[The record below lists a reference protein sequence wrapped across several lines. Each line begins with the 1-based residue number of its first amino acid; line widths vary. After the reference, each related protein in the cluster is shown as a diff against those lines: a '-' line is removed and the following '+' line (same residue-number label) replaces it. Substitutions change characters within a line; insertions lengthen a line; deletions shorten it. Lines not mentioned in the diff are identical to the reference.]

1 MFRVCVFVRWGEG
14 KERLRVNGLFVEI
27 WIVISLL
34 EEGKKY
40 EEETG
45 IRISRQETTRSN
57 NTMLLYQLS
66 LLYIYIYLHAVCS

>member
-1 MFRVCVFVRWGEG
+1 M
-14 KERLRVNGLFVEI
+14 NGLFVEI

-45 IRISRQETTRSN
+45 MRMSRQETTRSN

-66 LLYIYIYLHAVCS
+66 LLYIYIYLQCNILLTHYYAYGL

>member
-1 MFRVCVFVRWGEG
+1 MNE
-14 KERLRVNGLFVEI
+14 LFVEI

-45 IRISRQETTRSN
+45 MRMSRQETTRSN

-66 LLYIYIYLHAVCS
+66 LL